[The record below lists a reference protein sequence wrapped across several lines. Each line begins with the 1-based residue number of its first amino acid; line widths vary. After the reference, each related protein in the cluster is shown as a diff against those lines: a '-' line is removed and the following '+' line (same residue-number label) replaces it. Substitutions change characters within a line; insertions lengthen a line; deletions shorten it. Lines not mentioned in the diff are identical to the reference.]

1 MTPETTL
8 TKLARRAVVLLLLL
22 GVAVLL
28 LPAERT
34 PRTGQWF
41 ARLGVEPRFAR
52 IGRFD
57 VRYVRKGQGPSVIL
71 IHGLASSI
79 YSWADVIGPLSERF
93 DVIALDLPGFGAS
106 SKPDDLSFG
115 DYEPTLVGLMAALD
129 VPKAHFVGNSMG
141 GAVSLLM
148 AARERDRVDHVVILD
163 SAGFNLKPGERPF
176 LARLLASRAAGPLSE
191 RLPVKRLLTRLFLKR
206 LIRDETR
213 ITGERVDEYVAPF
226 LSPGALASARSLLLS
241 RVDEDF
247 EKDLASIQAPTLVL
261 WGRFDPWL
269 PLSHADRFVAE
280 IKGARKVVLETG
292 HMPQEE
298 KPLEVARLIGDFLV
312 S

>member
-1 MTPETTL
+1 M

-41 ARLGVEPRFAR
+41 ARLGVEPRVAR

-106 SKPDDLSFG
+106 SKPDDLAFG
-115 DYEPTLVGLMAALD
+115 DYEPTLV
-129 VPKAHFVGNSMG
+129 
-141 GAVSLLM
+141 
-148 AARERDRVDHVVILD
+148 
-163 SAGFNLKPGERPF
+163 
-176 LARLLASRAAGPLSE
+176 
-191 RLPVKRLLTRLFLKR
+191 
-206 LIRDETR
+206 
-213 ITGERVDEYVAPF
+213 
-226 LSPGALASARSLLLS
+226 
-241 RVDEDF
+241 
-247 EKDLASIQAPTLVL
+247 
-261 WGRFDPWL
+261 
-269 PLSHADRFVAE
+269 
-280 IKGARKVVLETG
+280 
-292 HMPQEE
+292 
-298 KPLEVARLIGDFLV
+298 
-312 S
+312 